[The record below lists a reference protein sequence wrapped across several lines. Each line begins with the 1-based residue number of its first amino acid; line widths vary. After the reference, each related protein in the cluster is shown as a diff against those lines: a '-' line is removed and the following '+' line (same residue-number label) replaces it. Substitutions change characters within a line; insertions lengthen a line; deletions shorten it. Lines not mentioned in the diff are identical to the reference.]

1 MDNPGDDPRA
11 QTISLGHASN
21 NDSGHLLRDDDE
33 GERPVGG
40 MANLLQFLSAMV
52 EPSGNRPSSGGG
64 SGSGGGMRVVINGPR
79 GVRTVQ
85 LGGPNTLGRGDTH
98 PREGGVSRLSEY
110 APPDH
115 FFENH
120 FHTFSSYTAATTGE
134 PPPADGSRTR
144 RNSAPTLASYILS
157 SMMNG
162 GYARDPH
169 GSTGFFDPFEMMG
182 SGRFGDYVVNEHGA

>member
-11 QTISLGHASN
+11 HTITLGHASN

-85 LGGPNTLGRGDTH
+85 LGGPNTLGGGDTH

-115 FFENH
+115 CFESH
-120 FHTFSSYTAATTGE
+120 FHTFLVTLLPQLENLRLLTEVGLGGIQRQ
-134 PPPADGSRTR
+134 PSRHIFC
-144 RNSAPTLASYILS
+144 P
-157 SMMNG
+157 
-162 GYARDPH
+162 
-169 GSTGFFDPFEMMG
+169 
-182 SGRFGDYVVNEHGA
+182 V